1 MQTNLATNNLGKIA
15 PNRKSSTV
23 ATTDRNVIALIITVN
38 VNRESLMSQNISPL
52 LCVEIIV
59 VGKFFKMVTSVVA
72 SIREKAITV
81 IIRLV
86 RISREE

>member
-15 PNRKSSTV
+15 TSRKCSTV
-23 ATTDRNVIALIITVN
+23 ATTDRNVIALIITIN
-38 VNRESLMSQNISPL
+38 VNRESLIRQNVSPL
-52 LCVEIIV
+52 ICVEIIV

-86 RISREE
+86 RID

>member
-23 ATTDRNVIALIITVN
+23 ATTDRNVIALVITIN
-38 VNRESLMSQNISPL
+38 VNRERLMSQNICPL
-52 LCVEIIV
+52 ISVEIIV

-72 SIREKAITV
+72 SIREKGLLFDV

-86 RISREE
+86 RNG